1 MVSSTTKRLYE
12 FDRYLNLMGNCMAER
27 MREWGD
33 QLLFA
38 NVQMI
43 KMTGNVNEMEEGIY
57 LVVSV

>member
-1 MVSSTTKRLYE
+1 
-12 FDRYLNLMGNCMAER
+12 MGNCMAER